1 MQCNEAFAAVLNLSE
16 EAQIAQRELITLSK
30 KLNLSSQQQFH
41 LNGISQGNTVYVKVT
56 HQYHTQL
63 FTALGEM
70 RKSAEQIADHLA
82 KDVNLYLSSQ
92 AVVDEYLADQLLLP
106 LALGQGGE
114 FTAQCISEHT
124 RTQAAMIEKF
134 IDCEVE
140 FVELNP
146 HHFHVKL
153 KFKKLTIELLIC
165 KNYSTDAKAVTSSF
179 QHFSTVST
187 LTRSP
192 GACAP

>member
-1 MQCNEAFAAVLNLSE
+1 M
-16 EAQIAQRELITLSK
+16 
-30 KLNLSSQQQFH
+30 
-41 LNGISQGNTVYVKVT
+41 KVA

-70 RKSAEQIADHLA
+70 RKSAEQIAEHLA

-134 IDCEVE
+134 IDCEIE

-165 KNYSTDAKAVTSSF
+165 KTTLQMLKLLPTASSISL
-179 QHFSTVST
+179 QYQ
-187 LTRSP
+187 L
-192 GACAP
+192 

>member
-1 MQCNEAFAAVLNLSE
+1 M
-16 EAQIAQRELITLSK
+16 
-30 KLNLSSQQQFH
+30 
-41 LNGISQGNTVYVKVT
+41 KVT

-70 RKSAEQIADHLA
+70 RKSAEQIADHLV

-134 IDCEVE
+134 IDCEIE

-146 HHFHVKL
+146 HHFHVKV
-153 KFKKLTIELLIC
+153 K
-165 KNYSTDAKAVTSSF
+165 V
-179 QHFSTVST
+179 
-187 LTRSP
+187 
-192 GACAP
+192 